1 MNFFVA
7 FVWKIEDTIISYWNF
22 LNFTALA
29 SFEDNS
35 VIENESA
42 NALTASIVKN
52 ETKVLVQ
59 FEVSKKY
66 IFNAKKCLAQ
76 VCFTKNVNLWSFMF
90 FDFFDTL
97 FCMIFYWHNCWYYLQ
112 LIIKLISAD
121 ICWMYHQI
129 VSIEDNFI
137 FINECTLFSS
147 SIQTLNLEGS
157 KIKNMHYFHLNL

>member
-1 MNFFVA
+1 MLRQKLVNFFVA

-97 FCMIFYWHNCWYYLQ
+97 FCMIFYWHNL
-112 LIIKLISAD
+112 LVLPSAD
-121 ICWMYHQI
+121 YQANLSWY
-129 VSIEDNFI
+129 
-137 FINECTLFSS
+137 L
-147 SIQTLNLEGS
+147 LNVPP
-157 KIKNMHYFHLNL
+157 NCVNWR